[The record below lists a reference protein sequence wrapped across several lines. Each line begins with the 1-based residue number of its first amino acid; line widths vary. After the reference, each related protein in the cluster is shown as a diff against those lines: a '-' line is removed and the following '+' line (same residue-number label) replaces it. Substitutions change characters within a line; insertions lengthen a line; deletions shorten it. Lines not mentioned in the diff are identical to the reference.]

1 MCIPQKVAER
11 FPFSLAPLTRSNEME
26 EFARQRSQNNAQRD
40 LLFHWRCL
48 LPESILALP
57 TSPAP
62 CRVAL
67 DSPQG
72 TGMVKYINPLFV
84 GRHITCGLGI
94 VLLVACCGG
103 SPPFRWGAAQYR
115 SKRQRVRGIGGVLAP
130 VSEST
135 TLNKLFYSASEQS

>member
-1 MCIPQKVAER
+1 MYRNARYMCIPQKVAER

-40 LLFHWRCL
+40 LLFHWRCI

-57 TSPAP
+57 TSPAS

-72 TGMVKYINPLFV
+72 TGMVKHINPLFV
-84 GRHITCGLGI
+84 GRHIT
-94 VLLVACCGG
+94 VLV
-103 SPPFRWGAAQYR
+103 
-115 SKRQRVRGIGGVLAP
+115 
-130 VSEST
+130 
-135 TLNKLFYSASEQS
+135 

>member
-1 MCIPQKVAER
+1 
-11 FPFSLAPLTRSNEME
+11 ME

-67 DSPQG
+67 DSPQ
-72 TGMVKYINPLFV
+72 VNPLFV
-84 GRHITCGLGI
+84 GRHIMLTYLLPAAAALHRFAGGL
-94 VLLVACCGG
+94 
-103 SPPFRWGAAQYR
+103 R
-115 SKRQRVRGIGGVLAP
+115 STARKDRG
-130 VSEST
+130 
-135 TLNKLFYSASEQS
+135 

>member
-1 MCIPQKVAER
+1 MVGFSYNKESANVIVWICNSC
-11 FPFSLAPLTRSNEME
+11 PFSLAPLTRSNEME

-72 TGMVKYINPLFV
+72 TGMVKYIIRSWYSSFS
-84 GRHITCGLGI
+84 C
-94 VLLVACCGG
+94 LLRRLSTV
-103 SPPFRWGAAQYR
+103 SLGAAKYR